1 MGGGEEGDHRTLVQ
15 WGRGCVWREEG
26 AGGGGEEGGGGTGAV
41 VVVH

>member
-26 AGGGGEEGGGGTGAV
+26 AGGVERREGAGRV
-41 VVVH
+41 RW